1 MSESRRVPVS
11 QKGEET
17 RERILKNA
25 SSLFFHQ
32 GYHPTSIVQIA
43 RKVSISP
50 AAVYQYFR
58 SKEQIYQVILGS
70 FQEDFL
76 STIQN
81 GSLGSLTERLGK
93 WVSDMLERVWN
104 YRALFRVFRGAE
116 FVQFEAAKEFH
127 DRWVN
132 TVIQSFFPKTDPLTG
147 EVGSWYLMGPL
158 LYVATKWIV
167 WNASPVPEIYQRG
180 LVDFF
185 LNGISPSKYS
195 CQLKNDSF
203 SFSSNQ
209 KATPEV
215 SREELVSHQNR
226 GTQTR
231 QKILDSAEQLFGE
244 RGYYHTHIHEI
255 ASQSGCGVGT
265 VYLYFPSKLEILREL
280 VEEVN
285 HQLRRYIRSKTES
298 ISDRRDAELVGYKA
312 FLEFFLHH
320 WRMYG
325 IVRESE
331 FVDHSITSAYY
342 GRLEEGYRKVLPLA
356 RDREQIR
363 MMDPQLLAWCLMGL
377 GHTMGESL
385 LIFRDPDPS
394 SFQGYL
400 RGLSHFLYHGI
411 ANYSTQFG
419 SRNNP

>member
-1 MSESRRVPVS
+1 MSGSRRVPVS

-17 RERILKNA
+17 RERILKRA
-25 SSLFFHQ
+25 SFLFFHQ

-58 SKEQIYQVILGS
+58 SKEQIYQEILGS

-76 STIQN
+76 STIQT
-81 GSLGSLTERLGK
+81 GSLRRYPESLGY
-93 WVSDMLERVWN
+93 WVSNILEGIWS

-132 TVIQSFFPKTDPLTG
+132 TVIQSFFPKTDPLIG

-167 WNASPVPEIYQRG
+167 WNASPVPEIYQKG
-180 LVDFF
+180 LIDFF
-185 LNGISPSKYS
+185 MNGISPNKYS
-195 CQLKNDSF
+195 YQLGDESLSF
-203 SFSSNQ
+203 CSTV
-209 KATPEV
+209 KRMPEIA
-215 SREELVSHQNR
+215 SREENSGQRNR

-231 QKILDSAEQLFGE
+231 NKILDAAEKLFGE
-244 RGYYHTHIHEI
+244 QGYYHTHIHEI
-255 ASQSGCGVGT
+255 ASHSDCGVGT
-265 VYLYFPSKLEILREL
+265 VYLYFQSKLEILREL

-285 HQLRRYIRSKTES
+285 HQLRLYIRSQTAS
-298 ISDRRDAELVGYKA
+298 VFDRRDTEIVGYRA
-312 FLEFFLHH
+312 FLEFFQHH
-320 WRMYG
+320 WKMYG

-356 RDREQIR
+356 MEHGQIR
-363 MMDPQLLAWCLMGL
+363 NMDPQLLAWCLMGL

-394 SFQGYL
+394 SFQRYL
-400 RGLSHFLYHGI
+400 TALSHLLYNGI
-411 ANYSTQFG
+411 ADPSI
-419 SRNNP
+419 